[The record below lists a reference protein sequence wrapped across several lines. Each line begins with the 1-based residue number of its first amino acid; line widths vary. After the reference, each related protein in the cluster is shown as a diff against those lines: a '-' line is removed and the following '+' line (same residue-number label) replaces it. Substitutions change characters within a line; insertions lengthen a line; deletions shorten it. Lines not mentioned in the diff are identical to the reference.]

1 MEFTREMYRIEMN
14 ISRYSSH
21 LNSPKLSPE
30 KKKQAQANLDKFQA
44 AQKMYE
50 EILKTVIN
58 G

>member
-1 MEFTREMYRIEMN
+1 MEFTKEMYRIEMN
-14 ISRYSSH
+14 ITRYSSH
-21 LNSPKLSPE
+21 VNSAKLSPE

-44 AQKMYE
+44 SLKMYE

>member
-21 LNSPKLSPE
+21 LNSPKLSAE